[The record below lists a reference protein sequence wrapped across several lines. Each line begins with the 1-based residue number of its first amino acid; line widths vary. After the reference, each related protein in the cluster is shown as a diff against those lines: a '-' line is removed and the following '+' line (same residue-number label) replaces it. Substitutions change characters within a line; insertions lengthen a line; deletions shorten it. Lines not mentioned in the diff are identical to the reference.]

1 MANEEILP
9 FWKQKS
15 FKEMTKAEWESLCDG
30 CGQCCLHKLQDEETG
45 EILYTAV
52 VCRFLAMHACRCKV
66 YEERSV
72 RVPTCITLTPEN
84 ISQINWMP
92 KTCAYRL
99 LAEGKDLPHWH
110 PLVSGNPD
118 SVHNA
123 GISVRGRVISER
135 GVDMDHLEEFIVDW
149 LD

>member
-1 MANEEILP
+1 MPSVETVP
-9 FWKQKS
+9 FWKRKT
-15 FKEMTKAEWESLCDG
+15 FGEMTPSEWESLCDG
-30 CGQCCLHKLQDEETG
+30 CGRCCLLKLQDEDAS

-52 VCRFLAMHACRCKV
+52 VCRFLAMHLCRCKV
-66 YEERSV
+66 YEQRSQ
-72 RVPTCITLTPEN
+72 RVPTCVALTPEN
-84 ISQINWMP
+84 VAEIKWMP

-99 LAEGKDLPHWH
+99 LAEGKELDRWH
-110 PLVSGNPD
+110 PLVSGSPE

-123 GISVRGRVISER
+123 GISVRGKVISER